1 MTHGHPTQSPHQHGP
16 HSGADPHADCG
27 HDHRGDVHVHN
38 HAPKDFGF
46 AFALGTALNVGFVVL
61 EAAAGVF
68 ANSMALLA
76 DAGHNLSDVLCLLM
90 AWGASI
96 LVKRRPTLQYTY
108 GFGSSTIL
116 AALANAVL
124 LLVAAARFPG
134 KPCSASRAP
143 PPVAGTTMIVVA
155 GLGILINGFTAWLF
169 ASGGER
175 DVNIRGAYL
184 HMAAD
189 AAISFGVVVAGFAML
204 MTGWNWLDPVVS
216 LILVAAIVWATWGLL
231 RDTTR
236 LALHG
241 VPAGNRSRPRAEPI
255 GGAARRRQSSRS
267 AYLADEHDGDG
278 ADVSPRHAGRP
289 SRRCLYP
296 TSDEDAERRIRD
308 PSRDA
313 AVRGWE
319 RYSVRARRELH
330 DLYRGHQVAGDVD
343 GAARDLVLFLLQ
355 GF

>member
-27 HDHRGDVHVHN
+27 HDHRGGVHVHN

-90 AWGASI
+90 AWGASV

-124 LLVAAARFPG
+124 LLVAAGAISWEAVQRL
-134 KPCSASRAP
+134 SSP

-189 AAISFGVVVAGFAML
+189 AAISFGVVVAGIAML
-204 MTGWNWLDPVVS
+204 LTGWNWLDPVVS
-216 LILVAAIVWATWGLL
+216 LVLVAAIVWGTWGLL

-241 VPAGNRSRPRAEPI
+241 VPAGIDPARVQSRL
-255 GGAARRRQSSRS
+255 AALPGVAS
-267 AYLADEHDGDG
+267 
-278 ADVSPRHAGRP
+278 
-289 SRRCLYP
+289 
-296 TSDEDAERRIRD
+296 
-308 PSRDA
+308 
-313 AVRGWE
+313 
-319 RYSVRARRELH
+319 LH
-330 DLYRGHQVAGDVD
+330 DLHIWPMSTTETALTCHLVMPGGHPGD
-343 GAARDLVLFLLQ
+343 AFILQ
-355 GF
+355 ATKMLNDEFEIRHATLQFEVGNDISCGLEESCMTSTEANK

>member
-1 MTHGHPTQSPHQHGP
+1 MQAMTHSDPTQSPHRREP
-16 HSGADPHADCG
+16 RSGTDPHAGYG
-27 HDHRGDVHVHN
+27 HDHRGEVRGHN

-46 AFALGTALNVGFVVL
+46 AFALGTALNVGFVVV
-61 EAAAGVF
+61 EAITGVL

-76 DAGHNLSDVLCLLM
+76 DAGHNLSDVLGLLM

-116 AALANAVL
+116 AALANAVF
-124 LLVAAARFPG
+124 LLVAVGAIAWEAVQRI
-134 KPCSASRAP
+134 SAP

-169 ASGGER
+169 ASGAER

-189 AAISFGVVVAGFAML
+189 AAISFGVVLAGFAML

-216 LILVAAIVWATWGLL
+216 LIIVALIVWATWGLL

-241 VPAGNRSRPRAEPI
+241 VPAGINPVDVQSRLAALPGVASIHDLHIWPMSTTETALTCHLVMPDGHPGDAFILQATEMLHAEFEI
-255 GGAARRRQSSRS
+255 
-267 AYLADEHDGDG
+267 
-278 ADVSPRHAGRP
+278 RHATLQFEVGNDVP
-289 SRRCLYP
+289 CGLEESCM
-296 TSDEDAERRIRD
+296 TSTDH
-308 PSRDA
+308 
-313 AVRGWE
+313 VKQ
-319 RYSVRARRELH
+319 RAT
-330 DLYRGHQVAGDVD
+330 
-343 GAARDLVLFLLQ
+343 
-355 GF
+355 

>member
-1 MTHGHPTQSPHQHGP
+1 MTHDHPTQSPHQHGP
-16 HSGADPHADCG
+16 HSGADSHADCG
-27 HDHRGDVHVHN
+27 HDHDHRGGVHVHN

-61 EAAAGVF
+61 EAVAGVLS
-68 ANSMALLA
+68 NSMALLA

-90 AWGASI
+90 AWGASV

-124 LLVAAARFPG
+124 LLVAAGAISWEAVQRL
-134 KPCSASRAP
+134 SAP
-143 PPVAGTTMIVVA
+143 PPVAGMTMIVVA

-189 AAISFGVVVAGFAML
+189 AAISFGVVVAGIAML

-216 LILVAAIVWATWGLL
+216 LVLVAAIVWATWGLL
-231 RDTTR
+231 RDSTR

-241 VPAGNRSRPRAEPI
+241 VPAGIDPARVQNRL
-255 GGAARRRQSSRS
+255 AALPGVAS
-267 AYLADEHDGDG
+267 
-278 ADVSPRHAGRP
+278 
-289 SRRCLYP
+289 
-296 TSDEDAERRIRD
+296 
-308 PSRDA
+308 
-313 AVRGWE
+313 
-319 RYSVRARRELH
+319 LH
-330 DLYRGHQVAGDVD
+330 DLHIWPMSTTETALTCHLVMPGGHPGDAFILQATRMLNDEFEIRHATLQFEVGND
-343 GAARDLVLFLLQ
+343 IPCGLEDSCMTSTGAIK
-355 GF
+355 

>member
-1 MTHGHPTQSPHQHGP
+1 MTHGHPTQSSHQHGP

-27 HDHRGDVHVHN
+27 RDHRGGVQVHN

-90 AWGASI
+90 AWGASV

-124 LLVAAARFPG
+124 LLVAAGAISWEAVQRL
-134 KPCSASRAP
+134 SAP
-143 PPVAGTTMIVVA
+143 PPVASTTMIVVA

-189 AAISFGVVVAGFAML
+189 AAISFGVVVAGIAML
-204 MTGWNWLDPVVS
+204 LTGWNWLDPVVS
-216 LILVAAIVWATWGLL
+216 LVFVAAIVWATWGLL
-231 RDTTR
+231 RDATR

-241 VPAGNRSRPRAEPI
+241 VPAGIDPARVQSRW
-255 GGAARRRQSSRS
+255 
-267 AYLADEHDGDG
+267 
-278 ADVSPRHAGRP
+278 
-289 SRRCLYP
+289 RRCP
-296 TSDEDAERRIRD
+296 ASPVFTICISGR
-308 PSRDA
+308 
-313 AVRGWE
+313 
-319 RYSVRARRELH
+319 
-330 DLYRGHQVAGDVD
+330 
-343 GAARDLVLFLLQ
+343 
-355 GF
+355 

>member
-1 MTHGHPTQSPHQHGP
+1 MTHGHPTQSSHQHGP

-27 HDHRGDVHVHN
+27 RDHRGGVHVHN

-76 DAGHNLSDVLCLLM
+76 DPGHNLSDVLCLLM
-90 AWGASI
+90 AWGASV

-124 LLVAAARFPG
+124 LLVAAGAISWEAVQRL
-134 KPCSASRAP
+134 SAP
-143 PPVAGTTMIVVA
+143 PPVASTTMIVVA

-189 AAISFGVVVAGFAML
+189 AAISFGVVVAGIAML
-204 MTGWNWLDPVVS
+204 LTGWNWLDPVVS
-216 LILVAAIVWATWGLL
+216 LVLVAAIVWATWGLL
-231 RDTTR
+231 RDATR

-241 VPAGNRSRPRAEPI
+241 VPAGIDPARVQSRL
-255 GGAARRRQSSRS
+255 AALPGVAS
-267 AYLADEHDGDG
+267 
-278 ADVSPRHAGRP
+278 
-289 SRRCLYP
+289 
-296 TSDEDAERRIRD
+296 
-308 PSRDA
+308 
-313 AVRGWE
+313 
-319 RYSVRARRELH
+319 LH
-330 DLYRGHQVAGDVD
+330 DLHIWPMSTTETALTCHLVMPGGHPGD
-343 GAARDLVLFLLQ
+343 AFILQ
-355 GF
+355 ATKILNDEFEIRHATLQFEVGNDIPCGLEESCMTSTEAIK

>member
-1 MTHGHPTQSPHQHGP
+1 MTHGHPTQSSHQHGP

-27 HDHRGDVHVHN
+27 RDHRGGVHVHN

-90 AWGASI
+90 AWGASV

-124 LLVAAARFPG
+124 LLVAAGAISWEAVQRL
-134 KPCSASRAP
+134 SAP
-143 PPVAGTTMIVVA
+143 PPVASTTMIVVA

-189 AAISFGVVVAGFAML
+189 AAISFGVVVAGIAML
-204 MTGWNWLDPVVS
+204 LTGWNWLDPVVS
-216 LILVAAIVWATWGLL
+216 LVLVAAIVWATWGLL
-231 RDTTR
+231 RDATR

-241 VPAGNRSRPRAEPI
+241 VPAGIDPARVQSRL
-255 GGAARRRQSSRS
+255 AA
-267 AYLADEHDGDG
+267 LAGV
-278 ADVSPRHAGRP
+278 AS
-289 SRRCLYP
+289 
-296 TSDEDAERRIRD
+296 
-308 PSRDA
+308 
-313 AVRGWE
+313 
-319 RYSVRARRELH
+319 LH
-330 DLYRGHQVAGDVD
+330 DLHIWPMSTTETALTCHLVMPGGHPGD
-343 GAARDLVLFLLQ
+343 AFILQ
-355 GF
+355 ATKILNDEFEIRHATLQFEVGNDIPCGLEESCMTSTEAIK